1 MVAPESSLSLII
13 LNLIRHIAS
22 SPLLNCLG
30 GDEVTQIN
38 RKSWGWRFQLMG
50 YPAYLAEQSGALHK
64 PEPKDKMAHFVDG
77 FGCLIGVDSSLA
89 KTLGHGSSATG
100 K

>member
-30 GDEVTQIN
+30 GDEVTHIN
-38 RKSWGWRFQLMG
+38 RKSWGWRFQLMDTPHTWLSRAG
-50 YPAYLAEQSGALHK
+50 HSTNR
-64 PEPKDKMAHFVDG
+64 
-77 FGCLIGVDSSLA
+77 SR
-89 KTLGHGSSATG
+89 KTKWPILLMVSVA
-100 K
+100 